1 MVHRTDK
8 SLAMQDNW
16 KFFKDV
22 DFADTSAMQF
32 HVDTRDFRVMV
43 AHRVSENAPTL
54 TKLLKYP
61 TRFFHS
67 ADEVVAMLGRFY
79 EQSGG
84 EKEWRYLAIPGISD
98 WSIKYLRIYRTEYG
112 LLVCNDYDRAIRKDV
127 LALDVDTEIL
137 E

>member
-1 MVHRTDK
+1 MVHRSEK
-8 SLAMQDNW
+8 PLAMQDNW
-16 KFFKDV
+16 RFFKDV

-43 AHRVSENAPTL
+43 AHRVSENAPIL

-61 TRFFHS
+61 ARFFMT
-67 ADEVVAMLGRFY
+67 AGEVVDMLRRLY

-84 EKEWRYLAIPGISD
+84 RKEWRYLALPGISD

-112 LLVCNDYDRAIRKDV
+112 LLICNAYDRAIRKDV